1 MAQPCHA
8 NPSLYHICALAK
20 GHDGKLYP
28 TQAGLVAFGYEY
40 EITSYLPQFLLD
52 YREQT
57 TGSTRWDDRIVSQSG
72 DWSGNAIDFYYTVT
86 GRLLR
91 HFKAPFTTDETG
103 TIHGGAN
110 PITEATNEVVANAI
124 IHADYG
130 ASSGAGIRIIL
141 TNDSLTAHNP
151 GTLLVDRDVAI
162 AGGFSETRN
171 PTLMRIFSFI
181 GASDRAGS
189 GLEMIFGNWKRLFEA
204 SPTLEEEHSPSSVI
218 LSLPIYESTGNAVQ
232 NDGKNRKLSVDEL
245 LAALASSQ
253 NGMTPKDVQKLFGA
267 SERVGQKR
275 LKELFDKG
283 RLSREKEGRSWRYRL
298 ER

>member
-1 MAQPCHA
+1 M
-8 NPSLYHICALAK
+8 
-20 GHDGKLYP
+20 
-28 TQAGLVAFGYEY
+28 
-40 EITSYLPQFLLD
+40 
-52 YREQT
+52 
-57 TGSTRWDDRIVSQSG
+57 
-72 DWSGNAIDFYYTVT
+72 
-86 GRLLR
+86 
-91 HFKAPFTTDETG
+91 
-103 TIHGGAN
+103 
-110 PITEATNEVVANAI
+110 VANAI

-130 ASSGAGIRIIL
+130 ASSGADIRIIL

-151 GTLLVDRDVAI
+151 DTLLVDRDVAI

-189 GLEMIFGNWKRLFEA
+189 GLEMIFANWKRLFEA

-253 NGMTPKDVQKLFGA
+253 NGMTPKDVQKLFCA